1 MTTLPTILFKELYFV
16 GWGFKSINIIRMV
29 EGIAPDTFNFMV
41 IVEVNSDYIVEVSNL
56 GSTVNNIIMGRFHGS
71 IYFVTIVD

>member
-1 MTTLPTILFKELYFV
+1 
-16 GWGFKSINIIRMV
+16 MV